1 MKMDKVFVDSEE
13 RLNLALREFEEASQA
28 FLKCRAFYNK
38 TLVET
43 SCRRLM
49 EASDNHAALKR
60 ALIEG

>member
-13 RLNLALREFEEASQA
+13 RLNKALRDFEAASQA

-43 SCRRLM
+43 SCRRLL
-49 EASDNHAALKR
+49 EASDDHAALKR
-60 ALIEG
+60 ALIDD

>member
-1 MKMDKVFVDSEE
+1 MKMEKVFVDSEE
-13 RLNLALREFEEASQA
+13 RLNRALREFEEASQA

-49 EASDNHAALKR
+49 EASDDHAALKR
-60 ALIEG
+60 ALIED